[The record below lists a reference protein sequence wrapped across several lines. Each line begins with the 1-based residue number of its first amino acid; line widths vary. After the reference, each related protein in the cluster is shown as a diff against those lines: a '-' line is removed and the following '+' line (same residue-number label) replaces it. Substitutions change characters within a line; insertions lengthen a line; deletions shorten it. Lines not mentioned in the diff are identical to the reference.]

1 MKINPNYVPL
11 KAKKEL
17 HTNTDPKLTCV
28 TNINVSKTHE
38 NTTQH
43 ERSDIVFTLVIQAS
57 DSAENQSW
65 NSVSAFLRSFSVG
78 FDSDEWTTQ
87 VALGQQSLAEHEL
100 SKENYDMLVE
110 LINVAQ
116 SRDHTE
122 RMLASDWLFAVSPF
136 EL

>member
-1 MKINPNYVPL
+1 M
-11 KAKKEL
+11 
-17 HTNTDPKLTCV
+17 
-28 TNINVSKTHE
+28 SKTHE

-43 ERSDIVFTLVIQAS
+43 ERSDIVFTLVIQAG

-65 NSVSAFLRSFSVG
+65 NNVSAFLRSFSVG

-110 LINVAQ
+110 LVNVAQ